1 MKRLLCISKPPK
13 NFSMPMIDQR
23 IIVAIDTFD
32 LETANTILDK
42 LDPSLCIIKIG
53 SVVFNTLG
61 KSFLKDASSRG
72 FKIFLDL
79 KLHDIPNT
87 VHETIL
93 GFHDLSIDMLTVHLS
108 GGEDMLKKAML
119 AGKSINAK
127 VIGVSILTS
136 LKESDTLML
145 FNNNLD
151 TQIANLFKIAVKTNL
166 DGVVCSPLE
175 LEMANTILDTNS
187 IKITPGIRDIKV
199 ADDQARTLS
208 AKEAIEKG
216 ATFIVIGRPIT
227 QAEDVSTALKT
238 FTDSIHD

>member
-1 MKRLLCISKPPK
+1 MTDP
-13 NFSMPMIDQR
+13 R
-23 IIVAIDTFD
+23 IIVAIDTYD
-32 LETANTILDK
+32 LQEANVILDQ
-42 LDPSLCIIKIG
+42 LDPDLCKIKIG
-53 SVVFNTLG
+53 SVVFNSLG
-61 KSFLKDASSRG
+61 KSFLKEVSSRG

-93 GFHDLSIDMLTVHLS
+93 GFHDCLIDMLTVHLS

-145 FNNNLD
+145 FNNNLK

-227 QAEDVSTALKT
+227 QAEDVSMALKT
-238 FTDSIHD
+238 FSDSIHD

>member
-1 MKRLLCISKPPK
+1 MTDP
-13 NFSMPMIDQR
+13 R
-23 IIVAIDTFD
+23 IIVAIDTYD
-32 LETANTILDK
+32 LQEANVILDQ
-42 LDPSLCIIKIG
+42 LDPDLCKIKIG
-53 SVVFNTLG
+53 SVVFNSLG
-61 KSFLKDASSRG
+61 KSFLREVSSRG

-93 GFHDLSIDMLTVHLS
+93 GFHDCSIDMLTVHLS
-108 GGEDMLKKAML
+108 GGEDMLNKAML

-136 LKESDTLML
+136 LKESDILML

-151 TQIANLFKIAVKTNL
+151 MQIANLFKIAVKTNL

>member
-1 MKRLLCISKPPK
+1 MTNP
-13 NFSMPMIDQR
+13 R
-23 IIVAIDTFD
+23 IIVAIDTYD
-32 LETANTILDK
+32 LQEANVILDQ
-42 LDPSLCIIKIG
+42 LDPDLCRIKIG
-53 SVVFNTLG
+53 SVVFNSLG
-61 KSFLKDASSRG
+61 KSFLREVSSRG

-93 GFHDLSIDMLTVHLS
+93 GFHDCSIDMLTVHLS
-108 GGEDMLKKAML
+108 GGEDMLNKAML

-136 LKESDTLML
+136 LKESDILML

-151 TQIANLFKIAVKTNL
+151 MQIANLFKIAVKANL